1 MVRFSSR
8 YGAGI
13 ATIVLVASA
22 SGCQAE
28 PPAASNTP
36 EPQRP
41 AATTT
46 IVQAARAQ
54 EAIPFTPPPAA
65 YTGELAPLP
74 VSFYAPARPMEV
86 VRAVYTFAARH
97 PEVLHYVPCFCGCQ
111 NSGHKDNDDCFIQS
125 RDASGRPTWEPHG
138 MT

>member
-1 MVRFSSR
+1 M
-8 YGAGI
+8 
-13 ATIVLVASA
+13 
-22 SGCQAE
+22 
-28 PPAASNTP
+28 
-36 EPQRP
+36 
-41 AATTT
+41 
-46 IVQAARAQ
+46 
-54 EAIPFTPPPAA
+54 IPFTPPPPA
-65 YTGELAPLP
+65 YTGELPPIP
-74 VSFYAPARPMEV
+74 VSFYAPARPMEI

>member
-1 MVRFSSR
+1 MAV
-8 YGAGI
+8 AL
-13 ATIVLVASA
+13 LVASGW
-22 SGCQAE
+22 GCQSS
-28 PPAASNTP
+28 PPPSAATA

-46 IVQAARAQ
+46 VAEPPLASV
-54 EAIPFTPPPAA
+54 IPFTPPPAA
-65 YTGELAPLP
+65 YTGDLPPIP
-74 VSFYAPARPMEV
+74 VSFYEPARPMEV

-125 RDASGRPTWEPHG
+125 RDATGRPTWEPHG